1 VPIIQHGVRVPD
13 RNYHPNLGLA
23 QLIVDAWS
31 NPGLKGTLLQ
41 RDAQGRP
48 TPAAV
53 QEATRRVNAVG
64 GFNLQPAVVI
74 SEAEYRRGYTL
85 QQNERVYV
93 LPNMP
98 RGISPPALLNT
109 AHGLMRTT
117 PNGI

>member
-1 VPIIQHGVRVPD
+1 
-13 RNYHPNLGLA
+13 
-23 QLIVDAWS
+23 LIVDAWS

-41 RDAQGRP
+41 RDARGRP

-53 QEATRRVNAVG
+53 LEATRRVNAVG
-64 GFNLQPAVVI
+64 GFNLQGAVVI

-85 QQNERVYV
+85 QQNERVFM
-93 LPNMP
+93 LPDMP
-98 RGISPPALLNT
+98 PGISPPGLLNT